1 MNGYAFAMKGL
12 PLQLQCFQDGT
23 VSFAKLGLFKAIVD
37 QPGDGLQAIITTEDI
52 AIGADTVIEYGM
64 RYRYKEMSEL
74 LAYLKSLDM
83 EMPIFN

>member
-1 MNGYAFAMKGL
+1 MNGIGLALKGL
-12 PLQLQCFQDGT
+12 PIQLQCYQDGT
-23 VSFAKLGLFKAIVD
+23 VAFAKLGLFKAIVD

-64 RYRYKEMSEL
+64 RYRYKEMPEL

-83 EMPIFN
+83 EMPVFN